1 MHDEPIVTA
10 NTSYGH
16 QRDAISFETVLEQSM
31 SPIIA
36 DALANDVGR
45 SAVIDE
51 AKAQIDVGVR
61 LRAVRKVRRRTL
73 RDVAHA
79 AEITEGFL
87 SQVERGKSN
96 ASVAVLRR
104 IAVTLGVTIGDLF
117 QEDSTQGPQVLTE
130 ANWPTLGFGVLGR
143 KYQLH
148 SAHDREFDAFICD
161 FEPGGSTGAESYI
174 HGDSEELALVL
185 RGSAILTVGDDVV
198 SLGCNDSTVYRSN
211 VLHRLVADSTTG
223 ARVLFVTSP
232 PSF

>member
-1 MHDEPIVTA
+1 
-10 NTSYGH
+10 
-16 QRDAISFETVLEQSM
+16 M
-31 SPIIA
+31 SPSNA
-36 DALANDVGR
+36 NAVPNDVEP
-45 SAVIDE
+45 SPALDDE
-51 AKAQIDVGVR
+51 RAQIDVGLR
-61 LRAVRKVRRRTL
+61 LRAVRKARRRTL
-73 RDVAHA
+73 RDVADA

-104 IAVTLGVTIGDLF
+104 IAVTRGVTIGDLF
-117 QEDSTQGPQVLTE
+117 QENPTQGLQVLTS
-130 ANWPTLGFGVLGR
+130 ANWPMLGFGVLGR

-161 FEPGGSTGAESYI
+161 FEPGGSTGAESYA

-185 RGSAILTVGDDVV
+185 RGSVILTVGDDVV

-211 VLHRLVADSTTG
+211 ALHRLVADSATG
-223 ARVLFVTSP
+223 ARVLFITSP